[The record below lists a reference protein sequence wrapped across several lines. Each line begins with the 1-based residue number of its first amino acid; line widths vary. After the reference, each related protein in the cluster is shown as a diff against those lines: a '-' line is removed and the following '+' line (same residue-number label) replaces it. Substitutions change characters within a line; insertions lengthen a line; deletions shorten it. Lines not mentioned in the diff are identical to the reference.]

1 MSKFDVVF
9 EGGGA
14 KGIAFVGAIEVLK
27 KQDHQLG
34 RFIGTSAGAITA
46 TLCAA
51 GYTPEEMMTA
61 VLERQPDGTPRFT
74 SFMDIPKAEDFSP
87 QMREASLTME
97 VFHEIDLPFVPK
109 PMEASMDTR
118 LLDQLVKNRTY
129 SRLFSFVECGG
140 FYSGSA
146 FLGWIEEKLAAKGIK
161 RGETLGSFAKT
172 TGADLSLVVSDTT
185 DMEMLVL
192 NHRTAPSVP
201 VANAVRM
208 SMSIPFVWQEVI
220 WKKEWG
226 TYLGRDKT
234 GHAIVD
240 GGLLSNFPIRL
251 IATLDETIRPI
262 MGDTDPNS
270 AKNLG
275 LLIDEDLPVPGQPAT
290 EKTPLPITHLRTIQR
305 ISRLLDTMM
314 RASDN
319 QMIRGFHSE
328 ICRLPAKGYGT
339 LEFGMTGDRLKHFLD
354 AGRTV
359 MGKHLETVSKTVS
372 AGG

>member
-1 MSKFDVVF
+1 MAKFDVVF

-14 KGIAFVGAIEVLK
+14 KGIAFVGALEVLK
-27 KQDHQLG
+27 KHNHQLG
-34 RFIGTSAGAITA
+34 RFVGTSAGAITA

-74 SFMDIPKAEDFSP
+74 SFMDIPRAEDFP
-87 QMREASLTME
+87 AQMREASLTME
-97 VFHEIDLPFVPK
+97 VFHQIDLPFVPG
-109 PMEASMDTR
+109 PLEGTMDTR
-118 LLDQLVKNRTY
+118 LLDELVKNRTY
-129 SRLFSFVECGG
+129 ARLFSFVECGG
-140 FYSGSA
+140 FYSGRA
-146 FLGWIEEKLAAKGIK
+146 FLAWIDEKLAAKGIK
-161 RGETLGSFAKT
+161 NGETLESFAKS

-201 VANAVRM
+201 VATAVRM

-226 TYLGRDKT
+226 TYLGHDKT
-234 GHAIVD
+234 GHAVVD

-251 IATLDETIRPI
+251 IAAMDETIRPI
-262 MGDTDPNS
+262 MGNADPNS
-270 AKNLG
+270 ARNLG
-275 LLIDEDLPVPGQPAT
+275 LLIDEDLAVEGEPAT
-290 EKTPLPITHLRTIQR
+290 EKTPLPVTHLRTVQR
-305 ISRLLDTMM
+305 ISRLIDTMM

-319 QMIRGFHSE
+319 HMIRAFQSE

-354 AGRTV
+354 AGRRV
-359 MGKHLETVSKTVS
+359 MEKHLESIPRVAS